1 MVVKRQELVC
11 LEWASRKSDWENLT
25 ILRTAVATAF
35 AANLAAK
42 DYYRISFDFADGE
55 AVSCKGLRE
64 HLPEAVTFKTAVTE
78 DLLNNN
84 VIEEAKTNCS
94 SAVRDLIVL

>member
-1 MVVKRQELVC
+1 M
-11 LEWASRKSDWENLT
+11 
-25 ILRTAVATAF
+25 RTAVATAS

-55 AVSCKGLRE
+55 ALACKGLRE
-64 HLPEAVTFKTAVTE
+64 HLPEAATLETAATE

-84 VIEEAKTNCS
+84 VIEEVKTNCS